1 LTAAGVIGDWR
12 EPDILRL
19 APTPLYNSY
28 SDVFNA
34 VDALACAIRP

>member
-1 LTAAGVIGDWR
+1 LARAGHTSLG
-12 EPDILRL
+12 
-19 APTPLYNSY
+19 ATPLYNSY

>member
-1 LTAAGVIGDWR
+1 V
-12 EPDILRL
+12 LRL

-34 VDALACAIRP
+34 VDALTRIIRP